1 LVSKKNSRK
10 TLPSDSLSRL
20 RQCTTLE
27 PCAQDRKGGRPESS
41 WKQLLRCHARRDCLS
56 FVGHDVAAAG
66 EQLPVCLLPAVFFF
80 RILGTSPRLLTNLN
94 RQSITLQH
102 CRWYSH
108 LTTVLRTSSNKHW
121 ETPITPTQKA
131 KNPERK
137 HQKTIY

>member
-1 LVSKKNSRK
+1 LSAMMSPQLANNSRY
-10 TLPSDSLSRL
+10 
-20 RQCTTLE
+20 
-27 PCAQDRKGGRPESS
+27 A
-41 WKQLLRCHARRDCLS
+41 S
-56 FVGHDVAAAG
+56 F
-66 EQLPVCLLPAVFFF
+66 QQFFFF